1 MTKTLGGN
9 PHQKSLG
16 EEIWATLDPLLKTL
30 ERCTGPR
37 VFKQWPLRYQ
47 LHLLQLSQLLAQPS
61 HLRHFVGERSTPNL
75 HGWPLSLS
83 HTTAPSDWLG
93 EQLGQ
98 AQLLL
103 PEDASGAG
111 SIAAVPAACPTQP
124 PEALLWEREG
134 VTALP
139 TFMGHSLSLS
149 LSLSLL
155 WAVETLSLSHN
166 SAPSDWLGEQ
176 LGQAQLLLPEDAS
189 GAGSIEMKRK
199 KNKKREVVT
208 RLEIIEIHC

>member
-1 MTKTLGGN
+1 M
-9 PHQKSLG
+9 
-16 EEIWATLDPLLKTL
+16 
-30 ERCTGPR
+30 
-37 VFKQWPLRYQ
+37 
-47 LHLLQLSQLLAQPS
+47 
-61 HLRHFVGERSTPNL
+61 GERGCDCTPNL
-75 HGWPLSLS
+75 HGWVVETLSLSLS
-83 HTTAPSDWLG
+83 HNSAPSDWLG

-103 PEDASGAG
+103 LEDACGAG
-111 SIAAVPAACPTQP
+111 SLAAVPAVCPTQP

-139 TFMGHSLSLS
+139 TLMAGLWRHS
-149 LSLSLL
+149 
-155 WAVETLSLSHN
+155 LSLSHN

-208 RLEIIEIHC
+208 RLEILEIHC

>member
-61 HLRHFVGERSTPNL
+61 HLWHCCGRERVAL
-75 HGWPLSLS
+75 HSQPSWLGCGATLSLS
-83 HTTAPSDWLG
+83 LNSATSGCLG

-111 SIAAVPAACPTQP
+111 S
-124 PEALLWEREG
+124 
-134 VTALP
+134 
-139 TFMGHSLSLS
+139 
-149 LSLSLL
+149 
-155 WAVETLSLSHN
+155 VE
-166 SAPSDWLGEQ
+166 
-176 LGQAQLLLPEDAS
+176 
-189 GAGSIEMKRK
+189 IKRK
-199 KNKKREVVT
+199 KKEKRSAYKY
-208 RLEIIEIHC
+208 IEAHGKL